1 MLSGKSSLLYLVVE
15 ILIILQSLTLA
26 GSFTLTLPCS
36 STSQTSQGEVSF
48 PSSEFPN
55 SLFEPPLQQL
65 SDSAL
70 HCNDLYAFLS
80 PSYTVK
86 SLKTKIT
93 SHHPYVFHST
103 YPSGLHI
110 VVA

>member
-1 MLSGKSSLLYLVVE
+1 MLSGKPSLLYLVVE
-15 ILIILQSLTLA
+15 IIILQSLTLA
-26 GSFTLTLPCS
+26 SSFTLTLPCS

-55 SLFEPPLQQL
+55 SPFEPPLQQL
-65 SDSAL
+65 PDSAL
-70 HCNDLYAFLS
+70 HCNGLYAFLS

-93 SHHPYVFHST
+93 SHHPYISHST